1 MSAIISPGLLQF
13 RTMLEEDIPN
23 IMRIETQA
31 YQHPWTGGIFRDC
44 LRVGYFCQVLEQDG
58 IIQGYAVMSMAV
70 GEAHILNICVR
81 PGSQGQGLGNL
92 ILDHLIEAARRMGAE
107 VILLEVRPSN
117 RAAVHLYHSHGF
129 NEVGMRKSY
138 YPSYDGRE
146 DALILA
152 LNLS

>member
-1 MSAIISPGLLQF
+1 MSAILSPGFLQF

-23 IMRIETQA
+23 IMRIETKA

-58 IIQGYAVMSMAV
+58 IIHGYAIMSMAV

-81 PGSQGQGLGNL
+81 PSSQSQGLGNL
-92 ILDHLIEAARRMGAE
+92 ILDHLIEAARRMGSE

-117 RAAVHLYHSHGF
+117 KAAVHLYHSHGF

-138 YPSYDGRE
+138 YPSHDGRE

-152 LNLS
+152 LNL

>member
-1 MSAIISPGLLQF
+1 MSAILSPGLLQF

-23 IMRIETQA
+23 IMRIETKA

-58 IIQGYAVMSMAV
+58 IIHGYAVMSMAV

-81 PGSQGQGLGNL
+81 PSSQSQGLGNL

-117 RAAVHLYHSHGF
+117 KAAVHLYHSHGF

-138 YPSYDGRE
+138 YPSHDGRE

-152 LNLS
+152 LNL

>member
-1 MSAIISPGLLQF
+1 MSAILSPGLLQF

-23 IMRIETQA
+23 IMRIETKA

-58 IIQGYAVMSMAV
+58 IIHGYAIMSMAV

-81 PGSQGQGLGNL
+81 PSSQSQGLGNL

-117 RAAVHLYHSHGF
+117 KAAVHLYHSHGF

-138 YPSYDGRE
+138 YPSHDGRE

-152 LNLS
+152 LNL